1 MLAHEVLLLLGQI
14 AEVVGGAADEDLARG
29 QGLALAERGA
39 GREHAERFDGG
50 AAGDGSAHTNEGV
63 ILDGACVETA
73 VSADVDIVAD
83 ADGVDLL
90 TGRLGADPGQI
101 LNCGILADGDLGG
114 VAPNGDSMPEGA
126 AFSEGN
132 VTDNSGVGSN
142 PIALNMV
149 D

>member
-1 MLAHEVLLLLGQI
+1 
-14 AEVVGGAADEDLARG
+14 
-29 QGLALAERGA
+29 
-39 GREHAERFDGG
+39 
-50 AAGDGSAHTNEGV
+50 
-63 ILDGACVETA
+63 LDGAGVETA
-73 VSADVDIVAD
+73 VSADVNIITD
-83 ADGVDLL
+83 ADGVGLL
-90 TGRLGADPGQI
+90 AGRLGADPGEV
-101 LNCGILADGDLGG
+101 LNCGILANGDLGG